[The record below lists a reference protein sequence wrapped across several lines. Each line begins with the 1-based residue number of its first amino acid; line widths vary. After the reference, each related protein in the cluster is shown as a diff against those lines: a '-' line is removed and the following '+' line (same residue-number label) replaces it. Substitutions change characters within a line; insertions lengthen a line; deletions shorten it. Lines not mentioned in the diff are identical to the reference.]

1 MAFKFDYK
9 RHAKKSFRGK
19 DRKTHYVY
27 GNLRNRKNIKG
38 IVIHY
43 SSGTKDTAKNECDY
57 FATGIDRSASA
68 HIFVDYKGL
77 TGKSVNLNR
86 VAFSV
91 GNPGGAYARGSYYAT
106 LNNENTVSIEL
117 CGIGQPRLASEKQI
131 QATEEVIRWIK
142 KKCPNVKYI
151 VRHYDIV
158 KKACPLPYVENE
170 KAWRQLQ
177 NRLLKCIK

>member
-9 RHAKKSFRGK
+9 RKAK
-19 DRKTHYVY
+19 HYSY
-27 GNLRNRKNIKG
+27 GSLRNRNKVKG

-43 SSGTKDTAKNECDY
+43 TSLKNDTAKNECDY
-57 FATGIDRSASA
+57 FATGNTRCAGA
-68 HIFVDYKGL
+68 HIFVDYKGK

-86 VAFSV
+86 IAFSV
-91 GNPGGAYARGSYYAT
+91 GNPGGAYARGSYYST
-106 LNNENTVSIEL
+106 LNNTNTVSIEL
-117 CGIGQPRLASEKQI
+117 CGIADRLASEKQI
-131 QATEEVIRWIK
+131 KATEEVIKWVK
-142 KKCPNVKYI
+142 SKCPNVKYI

-170 KAWRQLQ
+170 KEWRKLQ